1 MAKLNSPKEVTAFGV
16 KVRHELD
23 NNGSQVVSTL
33 CQSVCENPAGL
44 CATQSAKLYALTMM
58 IHANGFDV
66 FDELLDDDKR
76 SLVWLM
82 NDLAGQVA
90 ALAELARDID
100 AGESQRGMQN
110 G

>member
-1 MAKLNSPKEVTAFGV
+1 MAKLYSPMEVTAFGV
-16 KVRHELD
+16 KVSRGTKS
-23 NNGSQVVSTL
+23 GSQVVSML
-33 CQSVCENPAGL
+33 SESVCDNPVGL

-90 ALAELARDID
+90 ALAELARDVD
-100 AGESQRGMQN
+100 AGESQRGIQN